1 MNEYCREQ
9 RLNPRLGIIYKI
21 TNLVNNKVYIGQT
34 ERTLNIRWK
43 QHRYCKG
50 CKYLHNAILKYGV
63 ENFKVEEIER
73 VPIKDLN
80 EREIYWIASYN
91 STDRT
96 VGYNILKGGKL
107 GRLQMY
113 KLSPEDIKKV
123 IELDKQ
129 NVPHTKI
136 AKMFDIERKTVTF
149 VLRRETN
156 YTTKYKTLK
165 QRTDLEEVEA
175 YLRKFNPTAKEV
187 KEKFGFSQSTLFK
200 FTKSIGYKFLTYQ
213 ERRREEYN
221 ISTSAQQP
229 TKKAG

>member
-9 RLNPRLGIIYKI
+9 RLKPQEGIIYKI
-21 TNLVNNKVYIGQT
+21 TNLINNKVYIGQT
-34 ERTLNIRWK
+34 ERTLKERWK
-43 QHRYCKG
+43 QHRYSKG

-63 ENFKVEEIER
+63 ENFKIEEIER
-73 VPIKDLN
+73 VPIKDLD
-80 EREIYWIASYN
+80 EREIYWISFYN

-113 KLSPEDIKKV
+113 KLSPGDIKKV
-123 IELDKQ
+123 IELDNQ

-136 AKMFDIERKTVTF
+136 AKIFNIERKTVTF
-149 VLRRETN
+149 ILRRETD

-165 QRTDLEEVEA
+165 QRTDLKEIED
-175 YLRKFNPTAKEV
+175 YLRKYNPTAKEV

-200 FTKSIGYKFLTYQ
+200 FTKSIGYKFLNYQ

-221 ISTSAQQP
+221 ISKSAQQP
-229 TKKAG
+229 MTKVG